1 MVSKFLATLVALIL
15 VANLGLSIH
24 GCLDV
29 KVIHVDEPDAAATD
43 SGPIHELDIAPD
55 APRPCEVCMYAPS
68 DPGPGCSDVIAVCA
82 ADPPCKATMEC
93 AIAAR
98 CLELNGQ
105 GAIIDC
111 GTPCGR
117 DAGLDLSS
125 PSLNYVFAVVEC
137 AQDACGPICRGEVPP
152 AGARAR

>member
-1 MVSKFLATLVALIL
+1 MRPKLFAMLAASIL
-15 VANLGLSIH
+15 TANLGLAVH

-29 KVIHVDEPDAAATD
+29 KVIHVDEPDGAAGD
-43 SGPIHELDIAPD
+43 GGPIHDFDIAAD

-68 DPGPGCSDVIAVCA
+68 DPGPGCADVMATCS

-98 CLELNGQ
+98 CLELAGQ

-125 PSLNYVFAVVEC
+125 ASLTYVFAVVEC

-152 AGARAR
+152 

>member
-1 MVSKFLATLVALIL
+1 MISKLLAILAAALLAAIP
-15 VANLGLSIH
+15 GLAVH

-29 KVIHVDEPDAAATD
+29 VVVHVDEPADAGD
-43 SGPIHELDIAPD
+43 GGPIHELDIAAD
-55 APRPCEVCMYAPS
+55 APRPCEVCMRAPS
-68 DPGPGCSDVIAVCA
+68 DPGPGCADAMAICA
-82 ADPPCKATMEC
+82 ADPPCNATMEC

-98 CLELNGQ
+98 CLELTGQ

-125 PSLNYVFAVVEC
+125 ASINYVFGVIAC
-137 AQDACGPICRGEVPP
+137 AQDACGPICRGESPSPSPP
-152 AGARAR
+152 AP